1 MQPPGGVDTR
11 RETRI
16 ICYLAAVSISYL
28 SVFFFLCNKFSF
40 FLASHSLFLVL
51 NSFPPKGD
59 PGHPCPCGGH
69 RGAHHDGCSSWD
81 GLHQLLVTNQR
92 WRNQRNPRA
101 SEWKT
106 TKQDQT
112 KPKKPQGIKMEVDT
126 LSLIAWNH
134 GIVNVLAHCN
144 VLKVFWS
151 KCILCRWRRR
161 CLFPSAVWHT
171 TTTTRDRVPVSRD
184 LPSK

>member
-16 ICYLAAVSISYL
+16 ICYLAAVSIFYL
-28 SVFFFLCNKFSF
+28 SVFFFFFSINSF
-40 FLASHSLFLVL
+40 FLASHSLFLGL
-51 NSFPPKGD
+51 SLFPPKGD
-59 PGHPCPCGGH
+59 PGYPCPCGSH
-69 RGAHHDGCSSWD
+69 RGAHYDGCSSWD

-112 KPKKPQGIKMEVDT
+112 TPKKPRASKLKKTNQSYIENDT
-126 LSLIAWNH
+126 LSLTAWNH

-151 KCILCRWRRR
+151 KCILRI
-161 CLFPSAVWHT
+161 
-171 TTTTRDRVPVSRD
+171 
-184 LPSK
+184 

>member
-59 PGHPCPCGGH
+59 SGHPCPCGGH

-101 SEWKT
+101 SKWKT

-112 KPKKPQGIKMEVDT
+112 KPKGWASKWKKTNQSWHFVTNRLKSWYCECVGT
-126 LSLIAWNH
+126 L
-134 GIVNVLAHCN
+134 
-144 VLKVFWS
+144 
-151 KCILCRWRRR
+151 
-161 CLFPSAVWHT
+161 
-171 TTTTRDRVPVSRD
+171 
-184 LPSK
+184 